1 LAFCSEREASERR
14 AVRLASG
21 ATDDQDDR
29 SLTQTMR
36 AAIRKD
42 SQSLRNLTQRQLRLD
57 TQPGHVAA
65 AITQPCH
72 SWRMAAL
79 LHTQRYPQRLGTFLC
94 WRIGGPM
101 AIHKVIEVISQS
113 EKSWEDAAQRAVA
126 DAGKSVEQIK
136 SIWIKNFEA
145 VVKDSKIVE
154 YRVNA
159 NITFE
164 VKQ

>member
-1 LAFCSEREASERR
+1 
-14 AVRLASG
+14 
-21 ATDDQDDR
+21 
-29 SLTQTMR
+29 
-36 AAIRKD
+36 
-42 SQSLRNLTQRQLRLD
+42 
-57 TQPGHVAA
+57 
-65 AITQPCH
+65 
-72 SWRMAAL
+72 
-79 LHTQRYPQRLGTFLC
+79 
-94 WRIGGPM
+94 M

-126 DAGKSVEQIK
+126 DAARSVEQIK

-145 VVKDSKIVE
+145 VVKDNTIVE